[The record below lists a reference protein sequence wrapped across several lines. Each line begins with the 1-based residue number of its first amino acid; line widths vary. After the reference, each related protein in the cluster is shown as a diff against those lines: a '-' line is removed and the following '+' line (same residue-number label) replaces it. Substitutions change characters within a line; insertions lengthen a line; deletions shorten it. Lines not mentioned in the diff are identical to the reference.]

1 MRIHLGWG
9 SNLGDRYAAW
19 SRARESLGCGG
30 VRIVRESSI
39 WRTEPV
45 GLRDQPWFLNG
56 AVEVESDLTPWQMIR
71 LAKAIEVE
79 QGRVP
84 GPRNAPR
91 PLDIDI
97 LLMGETVLRT
107 AGLTVPHPRLHER
120 RFALAPLAEI
130 APRAVH
136 PVLKRTIRELL
147 RRCPDRS
154 EARSIGPA
162 PQGEPPSR
170 S

>member
-19 SRARESLGCGG
+19 ARARESLGCGG
-30 VRIVRESSI
+30 ARVVRESSI

-56 AVEVESDLTPWQMIR
+56 AVEVESDLTPWQLLR
-71 LAKAIEVE
+71 LAKSIEVSL
-79 QGRVP
+79 GRLP

-107 AGLTVPHPRLHER
+107 PDLAIPHPRLHER

-136 PVLKRTIRELL
+136 PVFKLTVRELL
-147 RRCPDRS
+147 RRCPDTS
-154 EARSIGPA
+154 EARSVGRA
-162 PQGEPPSR
+162 ESDGNPPR
-170 S
+170 R